1 MSRPYDRKSG
11 TVRAIPEAKDQWYVL
26 HVLSNKEDRTVE
38 NLNRLFKEDEEM
50 TALLQSA
57 PLVPKE

>member
-11 TVRAIPEAKDQWYVL
+11 TVRVTPEPKDQWYVL

-38 NLNRLFKEDEEM
+38 NLSKCFLNVKSNVE
-50 TALLQSA
+50 
-57 PLVPKE
+57 LVRS